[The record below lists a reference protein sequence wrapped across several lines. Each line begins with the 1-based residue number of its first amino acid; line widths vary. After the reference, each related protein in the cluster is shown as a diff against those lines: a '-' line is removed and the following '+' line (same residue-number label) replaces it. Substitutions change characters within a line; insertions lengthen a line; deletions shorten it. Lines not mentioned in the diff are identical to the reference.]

1 MLVSLALVLNERKKK
16 EKVFS
21 YYLFN
26 ITYIFQNHE
35 ILRFI
40 MRDNNDDYND
50 NNNNNAILGQKTSA
64 RGTSETLQPIE
75 RS

>member
-1 MLVSLALVLNERKKK
+1 M
-16 EKVFS
+16 FS
-21 YYLFN
+21 YYFFN

-50 NNNNNAILGQKTSA
+50 DSDNDNNNNNAILGQKTSA
-64 RGTSETLQPIE
+64 RGTSEALQPIE